1 MRVLFDSLAGLL
13 FDSLAGLHRNY
24 LLDNIY
30 QKGEVKLSD
39 MRLRWMFDENF
50 VESLLL
56 RLGHRPSR
64 PVTIQSAANKRGH
77 VKTNL
82 RARAYRPISFGSF
95 ISDLVRLQQTNK
107 SRITRC
113 LRSAYAAAPIKS
125 GTRISRVAFTC
136 QRHHQA
142 SPNGQDAIGGI
153 ATSSRSLRGSACTRC
168 TDGGPQKISC
178 ACLKGSNKET
188 AIPINRDTNAPT
200 RTATSGPRL
209 RSPRP
214 APELGSHIRQRLCW
228 IVQEKI
234 RGGGAKGNDAR
245 RARWMPKHSLKDTAW
260 TTAQPEGCTN
270 AAMIS
275 VEAQGWRSELPS
287 VTMDKD
293 DKTHKSLF
301 RSEPSVANPDET
313 RSRDTSHAIPRSCE
327 DKRVLR

>member
-1 MRVLFDSLAGLL
+1 MKSRTGTNV
-13 FDSLAGLHRNY
+13 
-24 LLDNIY
+24 
-30 QKGEVKLSD
+30 
-39 MRLRWMFDENF
+39 

-64 PVTIQSAANKRGH
+64 PVTIQSAADKRGH

-209 RSPRP
+209 LSPRP
-214 APELGSHIRQRLCW
+214 ALP
-228 IVQEKI
+228 
-234 RGGGAKGNDAR
+234 RGQR
-245 RARWMPKHSLKDTAW
+245 RAGHASSLPGRDDSQRTLDINEVVFTREPRTKW
-260 TTAQPEGCTN
+260 LQQYNG
-270 AAMIS
+270 
-275 VEAQGWRSELPS
+275 QG
-287 VTMDKD
+287 
-293 DKTHKSLF
+293 
-301 RSEPSVANPDET
+301 
-313 RSRDTSHAIPRSCE
+313 
-327 DKRVLR
+327 

>member
-1 MRVLFDSLAGLL
+1 MRVLHVTYGVLFDSLAGLL

-168 TDGGPQKISC
+168 TDGGPGSCEGARQPPVRCNHDEEILPEHC
-178 ACLKGSNKET
+178 ACRRRLCSQAVRFLLWCAHDGQFHLSPCAGGCG
-188 AIPINRDTNAPT
+188 AIPWVGRQGSDPNAEWMSGNFDPRYMERKNFCADRMKSIST
-200 RTATSGPRL
+200 RKMTMT
-209 RSPRP
+209 RSC
-214 APELGSHIRQRLCW
+214 LKSSRQ
-228 IVQEKI
+228 
-234 RGGGAKGNDAR
+234 
-245 RARWMPKHSLKDTAW
+245 
-260 TTAQPEGCTN
+260 AQPTQARE
-270 AAMIS
+270 
-275 VEAQGWRSELPS
+275 VEW
-287 VTMDKD
+287 
-293 DKTHKSLF
+293 
-301 RSEPSVANPDET
+301 
-313 RSRDTSHAIPRSCE
+313 
-327 DKRVLR
+327 LRG